1 MMTHRLL
8 AFAAAAL
15 LSGCASD
22 SSDDRASFFDAG
34 ADASTS
40 ADAGASDPSPTL
52 PVGTD
57 EDASVRTD
65 AGSGLTPQNN
75 TIVMKVRDFRQRD
88 ANDPNAHPDFESPN
102 TGDDRDM
109 VEVNLGA
116 DRKPVY
122 RAQTG
127 GTLTTDGKAR
137 YDQWYRDVANVNLP
151 FDVPLLFTQGTGG
164 IYSYDSSR
172 DGTVDGNRRQF
183 FPIDNRGFGN
193 QGNPHNFHF
202 TGELHTAFTYRGG
215 ETFRFRGDDD
225 VWVFIDGKRVIDL
238 GGTHSAEDAQV
249 ALDTLGLARGRSYPL
264 DFFFAE
270 RHTVDSNLLIETT
283 IVFDEFQP
291 PR

>member
-1 MMTHRLL
+1 MRLVRFL
-8 AFAAAAL
+8 AAASLGLVA
-15 LSGCASD
+15 CASD
-22 SSDDRASFFDAG
+22 SGDARPSLFDAG
-34 ADASTS
+34 I
-40 ADAGASDPSPTL
+40 DAGVDAGVVGPDPTL

-57 EDASVRTD
+57 EDASVRAD
-65 AGSGLTPQNN
+65 AGSGLSPQNN

-88 ANDPNAHPDFESPN
+88 AGDPNAHPDFESPN
-102 TGDDRDM
+102 VGDDRDM

-122 RAQTG
+122 RASSG
-127 GTLTTDGKAR
+127 GTRTTDGKAR
-137 YDQWYRDVANVNLP
+137 FDQWYRDVPNVNVP
-151 FDVPLLFTQGTGG
+151 FDVPLVFTQGAGG
-164 IYSYDSSR
+164 IYSYDSDR
-172 DGTVDGNRRQF
+172 DGTVDGSRRQF
-183 FPIDNRGFGN
+183 FPIDNQGFGN

-225 VWVFIDGKRVIDL
+225 VWVFINGQRVIDL
-238 GGTHSAEDAQV
+238 GGTHTAQDAQV
-249 ALDTLGLARGRSYPL
+249 SLDALGLTRGRSYPL